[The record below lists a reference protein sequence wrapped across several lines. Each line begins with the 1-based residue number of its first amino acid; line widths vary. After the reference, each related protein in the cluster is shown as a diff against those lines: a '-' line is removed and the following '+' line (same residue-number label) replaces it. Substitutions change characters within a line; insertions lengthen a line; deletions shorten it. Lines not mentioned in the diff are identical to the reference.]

1 MRTQFKVLVVLNFI
15 FKFKVIIYL
24 QYSMR
29 NLKYMQC

>member
-1 MRTQFKVLVVLNFI
+1 MRMQFKVLVVLNFI
-15 FKFKVIIYL
+15 FKFKVIFNL